1 MNAAKLIPASW
12 MQPVTMIGIVVHWSA
27 GTHIVSALDKEHYH
41 VIVAGDGKVF
51 KGDHDIADN
60 VNTADDDYA
69 AHTRGA
75 NTKRIGLSMAC
86 MLNAVENPFNA
97 GKFPMTKTQWDVM
110 IRCAAE
116 LAGFYKI
123 PVQPKAILTHAE
135 VQSTLGIPQAG
146 KWDITRLAF
155 DPSIKGA
162 KAVGDRMR
170 AEIAAQLR

>member
-1 MNAAKLIPASW
+1 MNKLIPASW
-12 MQPVTMIGIVVHWSA
+12 LQPVTMIGIVVHWSA
-27 GTHIVSALDKEHYH
+27 GTHTVSALDKEHYH
-41 VIVAGDGKVF
+41 IIVGGKGDVV

-86 MLNAVENPFNA
+86 MLNAVENPFSA
-97 GKFPMTKTQWDVM
+97 GSFPMTKIQWDNCM
-110 IRCAAE
+110 QCAAE
-116 LAGFYKI
+116 LATFYKLR
-123 PVQPKAILTHAE
+123 PEPKVILTHAE
-135 VQSTLGIPQAG
+135 VQATLGIPQAG

-170 AEIAAQLR
+170 AEIAARMASR